1 MEKLLLSILIG
12 YLFGNIQASYLLAK
26 AIKKVDIRTL
36 GFGNAGM
43 SNAVES
49 LGWKFGLLVGFID
62 VGKGIVSI
70 LVIKYLMNV
79 NFNPEGALILY
90 LNAYSVILGHIYP
103 FHMNFK
109 GGKGTAAL
117 IGVLLGLNPVMGLIG
132 IAIIILVT
140 LISDYVAVGT
150 LALTLYVVGI
160 TLYFNMGLI
169 PLLIS
174 ISGSLLSLY
183 YHLPNYRR
191 IFNHSEGRLS
201 KVLKDSLTFDV
212 GK

>member
-1 MEKLLLSILIG
+1 MEKILLSIIIG
-12 YLFGNIQASYLLAK
+12 YLLGNIQASYLLAK

-62 VGKGIVSI
+62 VGKGILSV
-70 LVIKYLMNV
+70 LLIKYLFKID
-79 NFNPEGALILY
+79 FNPDGAFLLY
-90 LNAYSVILGHIYP
+90 FNAYSVILGHIYP

-117 IGVLLGLNPVMGLIG
+117 IGVLIGLNPLYGLIG
-132 IAIIILVT
+132 ILIIIIVT
-140 LISDYVAVGT
+140 LITDYVTIGT
-150 LALTLYVVGI
+150 LALTLYVIGI
-160 TLYFNMGLI
+160 TIYFNMGMI

-191 IFNHSEGRLS
+191 ILNHTEGRLS
-201 KVLKDSLTFDV
+201 KVLK
-212 GK
+212 KAK

>member
-1 MEKLLLSILIG
+1 MDKILLSIIFG
-12 YLFGNIQASYLLAK
+12 YLLGNIQASYLLAK
-26 AIKKVDIRTL
+26 SIKKVDIRTL

-62 VGKGIVSI
+62 VGKGIISV
-70 LVIKYLMNV
+70 LLIKYLFKID
-79 NFNPEGALILY
+79 FNPDGALLLY

-117 IGVLLGLNPVMGLIG
+117 IGVLIGLNPWYGLIG
-132 IAIIILVT
+132 ILIIIIVT
-140 LISDYVAVGT
+140 VLTDYVTIGT
-150 LALTLYVVGI
+150 LALTLYVIGL
-160 TLYFNMGLI
+160 TLYFKMGMI
-169 PLLIS
+169 PLFIS

-183 YHLPNYRR
+183 YHLPNYSR
-191 IFNHSEGRLS
+191 ILNHTEGRLS
-201 KVLKDSLTFDV
+201 KVLK
-212 GK
+212 KAK

>member
-1 MEKLLLSILIG
+1 
-12 YLFGNIQASYLLAK
+12 
-26 AIKKVDIRTL
+26 
-36 GFGNAGM
+36 M

-62 VGKGIVSI
+62 VGKGILSV
-70 LVIKYLMNV
+70 LLIKYLFKID
-79 NFNPEGALILY
+79 FNPDGALLLY
-90 LNAYSVILGHIYP
+90 FNAYSVILGHIYP

-117 IGVLLGLNPVMGLIG
+117 IGVLIGLNPLYGLIG
-132 IAIIILVT
+132 ILIIIIVT
-140 LISDYVAVGT
+140 LITDYVTIGT
-150 LALTLYVVGI
+150 LALTLYVIGI
-160 TLYFNMGLI
+160 TLYFNMGMI

-191 IFNHSEGRLS
+191 ILNHTEGRLS
-201 KVLKDSLTFDV
+201 KVLK
-212 GK
+212 KAK

>member
-1 MEKLLLSILIG
+1 MEKILLSIIIG
-12 YLFGNIQASYLLAK
+12 YLLGNIQASYLLAK

-62 VGKGIVSI
+62 VGKGILSVP
-70 LVIKYLMNV
+70 LIKYLFKID
-79 NFNPEGALILY
+79 FNPDGALLLY

-117 IGVLLGLNPVMGLIG
+117 IGVLIGLNPLYGLIG
-132 IAIIILVT
+132 ILIIIIVT
-140 LISDYVAVGT
+140 LITDYVTIGT
-150 LALTLYVVGI
+150 LALTLYVIGI
-160 TLYFNMGLI
+160 TIYFNMGMI

-191 IFNHSEGRLS
+191 ILNHTEGRLS
-201 KVLKDSLTFDV
+201 KVLK
-212 GK
+212 KAK

>member
-1 MEKLLLSILIG
+1 MEKILLSIIIG
-12 YLFGNIQASYLLAK
+12 YLLGNIQASYLLAK

-62 VGKGIVSI
+62 VGKGILSV
-70 LVIKYLMNV
+70 LLIKYLFKID
-79 NFNPEGALILY
+79 FNPDGALLLY

-117 IGVLLGLNPVMGLIG
+117 IGVLIGLNPLYGLIG
-132 IAIIILVT
+132 ILIIIIVT
-140 LISDYVAVGT
+140 LITDYVTIGT
-150 LALTLYVVGI
+150 LALTLYVIGI
-160 TLYFNMGLI
+160 TIYFNMGII

-191 IFNHSEGRLS
+191 ILNHTEGRLS
-201 KVLKDSLTFDV
+201 KVLK
-212 GK
+212 KAK

>member
-1 MEKLLLSILIG
+1 MDKILLSIIIG
-12 YLFGNIQASYLLAK
+12 YCLGNIQASYLLAK
-26 AIKKVDIRTL
+26 SIKKVDIRTL

-49 LGWKFGLLVGFID
+49 LGWKFGLMVGFID
-62 VGKGIVSI
+62 VGKGIVSV
-70 LVIKYLMNV
+70 LLIKYLFKID
-79 NFNPEGALILY
+79 FNPDGALLLY

-117 IGVLLGLNPVMGLIG
+117 IGVLIGLNPLYGLIG
-132 IAIIILVT
+132 ILIIILVT
-140 LISDYVAVGT
+140 VITDYVTIGT
-150 LALTLYVVGI
+150 LALTLYVIGL
-160 TLYFNMGLI
+160 TLYFKMGMI

-191 IFNHSEGRLS
+191 ILNHTEGRLS
-201 KVLKDSLTFDV
+201 KVLK
-212 GK
+212 KAK

>member
-1 MEKLLLSILIG
+1 MEKILLSIIIG
-12 YLFGNIQASYLLAK
+12 YLLGNIQASYLLAK

-62 VGKGIVSI
+62 VGKGILSV
-70 LVIKYLMNV
+70 LLIKYLFKID
-79 NFNPEGALILY
+79 FNPDGALLLY

-117 IGVLLGLNPVMGLIG
+117 IGVLIGLNPLYGLIG
-132 IAIIILVT
+132 ILIIIIVT
-140 LISDYVAVGT
+140 LITDYVTIGT
-150 LALTLYVVGI
+150 LALTLYVIGI
-160 TLYFNMGLI
+160 TLYFNMGMI

-191 IFNHSEGRLS
+191 ILNHSEGRLS
-201 KVLKDSLTFDV
+201 KVLKKT
-212 GK
+212 K

>member
-1 MEKLLLSILIG
+1 MEKILLSIIIG
-12 YLFGNIQASYLLAK
+12 YLLGNIQASYLLAK

-62 VGKGIVSI
+62 VGKGILSV
-70 LVIKYLMNV
+70 LLIKYLFKID
-79 NFNPEGALILY
+79 FNPDGALLLY

-117 IGVLLGLNPVMGLIG
+117 IGVLIGLNPLYGLIG
-132 IAIIILVT
+132 ILIIIIVT
-140 LISDYVAVGT
+140 LITDYVTIGT
-150 LALTLYVVGI
+150 LALTLYVIGI
-160 TLYFNMGLI
+160 TIYFNMGMI

-191 IFNHSEGRLS
+191 ILNHTEGRLS
-201 KVLKDSLTFDV
+201 KVLK
-212 GK
+212 KAK

>member
-1 MEKLLLSILIG
+1 MDKILLSIIIG
-12 YLFGNIQASYLLAK
+12 YLLGNIQASYLLAK

-62 VGKGIVSI
+62 VGKGILSV
-70 LVIKYLMNV
+70 LLIKYLFKID
-79 NFNPEGALILY
+79 FNPDGALLLY
-90 LNAYSVILGHIYP
+90 FNAYSVILGHIYP

-117 IGVLLGLNPVMGLIG
+117 IGVLIGLNPLSGLIG
-132 IAIIILVT
+132 ILIIIIVT
-140 LISDYVAVGT
+140 LITDYVTIGT
-150 LALTLYVVGI
+150 LALTLYVIGI
-160 TLYFNMGLI
+160 TIYLNMGMI

-191 IFNHSEGRLS
+191 ILNHTEGRLS
-201 KVLKDSLTFDV
+201 KVLK
-212 GK
+212 KAK

>member
-1 MEKLLLSILIG
+1 MEKILLSIIIG
-12 YLFGNIQASYLLAK
+12 YLLGNIQASYLLAK

-70 LVIKYLMNV
+70 LLIKYLFKID
-79 NFNPEGALILY
+79 FNPDGALLLY
-90 LNAYSVILGHIYP
+90 INAYSVILGHVYP

-117 IGVLLGLNPVMGLIG
+117 IGVLIGLNPLYGLIG
-132 IAIIILVT
+132 ILIIIIVT
-140 LISDYVAVGT
+140 LITDYVTIGT
-150 LALTLYVVGI
+150 LALTLYVIGI
-160 TLYFNMGLI
+160 TLYFNMGMI

-191 IFNHSEGRLS
+191 ILNHTEGRLS
-201 KVLKDSLTFDV
+201 KVLK
-212 GK
+212 KAK

>member
-1 MEKLLLSILIG
+1 MDKILLSIIFG
-12 YLFGNIQASYLLAK
+12 YLLGNIQASYLLAK
-26 AIKKVDIRTL
+26 SIKKVDIRTL

-62 VGKGIVSI
+62 VGKGIISV
-70 LVIKYLMNV
+70 LLIKYLFKID
-79 NFNPEGALILY
+79 FNPDGALLLY

-117 IGVLLGLNPVMGLIG
+117 IGVLIGLNPLYGLIG
-132 IAIIILVT
+132 ILIIIVVT
-140 LISDYVAVGT
+140 VLTDYVTIGT
-150 LALTLYVVGI
+150 LALTLYVIGL
-160 TLYFNMGLI
+160 TLYFKMGMI

-191 IFNHSEGRLS
+191 ILNHTEGRLS
-201 KVLKDSLTFDV
+201 KVLK
-212 GK
+212 KAK

>member
-1 MEKLLLSILIG
+1 MEKILLSIIIG
-12 YLFGNIQASYLLAK
+12 YLLGNIQASYLLAK

-62 VGKGIVSI
+62 IGKGILSV
-70 LVIKYLMNV
+70 LLIKYLFKID
-79 NFNPEGALILY
+79 FNPDGALLLY
-90 LNAYSVILGHIYP
+90 FNAYSVILGHIYP

-117 IGVLLGLNPVMGLIG
+117 IGVLIGLNPLYGLIG
-132 IAIIILVT
+132 ILVIIIVT
-140 LISDYVAVGT
+140 LITDYVTIGT
-150 LALTLYVVGI
+150 LALTLYVIGI
-160 TLYFNMGLI
+160 TIYFNMGMI

-191 IFNHSEGRLS
+191 ILNHTEGRLS
-201 KVLKDSLTFDV
+201 KVLK
-212 GK
+212 KAK

>member
-1 MEKLLLSILIG
+1 MIKILLSVIIG
-12 YLFGNIQASYLLAK
+12 YLLGNLQASYLLSK
-26 AIKKVDIRTL
+26 TIKKVDIRTL

-62 VGKGIVSI
+62 VGKGILSI
-70 LVIKYLMNV
+70 LLIKSLFQID
-79 NFNPEGALILY
+79 FNPSGSILLY

-117 IGVLLGLNPVMGLIG
+117 IGVLIGLNPFYGFIG
-132 IAIIILVT
+132 IGIIILIT
-140 LISDYVAVGT
+140 LMTDYVAIGT
-150 LALTLYVVGI
+150 LALTLFVIGLTAY
-160 TLYFNMGLI
+160 LNMGLVPI
-169 PLLIS
+169 LIS
-174 ISGSLLSLY
+174 VSGSILSLY

-191 IFNHSEGRLS
+191 MLNHTEGRLS
-201 KVLKDSLTFDV
+201 KVLK
-212 GK
+212 KAK

>member
-1 MEKLLLSILIG
+1 MDKILLSIIIG
-12 YLFGNIQASYLLAK
+12 YCLGNIQASYLLAK
-26 AIKKVDIRTL
+26 SIKKVDIRTL

-62 VGKGIVSI
+62 VGKGILSVLI
-70 LVIKYLMNV
+70 IKFLFKID
-79 NFNPEGALILY
+79 FNPDGALLLY

-117 IGVLLGLNPVMGLIG
+117 IGVLIGLNPLYGIIG
-132 IAIIILVT
+132 ILIIIVVT
-140 LISDYVAVGT
+140 VITDYVAIGT
-150 LALTLYVVGI
+150 VALTLYVIGL
-160 TLYFNMGLI
+160 TLYFKMGII

-191 IFNHSEGRLS
+191 ILNHTEGRLS
-201 KVLKDSLTFDV
+201 KVLK
-212 GK
+212 KAK

>member
-1 MEKLLLSILIG
+1 MEKILLSIIIG
-12 YLFGNIQASYLLAK
+12 YLLGNIQASYLLAK

-62 VGKGIVSI
+62 VGKGILSV
-70 LVIKYLMNV
+70 LLIKYLFKID
-79 NFNPEGALILY
+79 FNPDGALLLY
-90 LNAYSVILGHIYP
+90 FNAYSVILGHIYP

-117 IGVLLGLNPVMGLIG
+117 IGVLIGLNPLYGLIG
-132 IAIIILVT
+132 ILIIIIVT
-140 LISDYVAVGT
+140 LITDYVTIGT
-150 LALTLYVVGI
+150 LALTLYVIGI
-160 TLYFNMGLI
+160 TIYFNMGMI

-191 IFNHSEGRLS
+191 VLNHTEGRLS
-201 KVLKDSLTFDV
+201 KVLK
-212 GK
+212 KAK

>member
-1 MEKLLLSILIG
+1 MDKILLSIIFG
-12 YLFGNIQASYLLAK
+12 YLLGNIQASYLLAK
-26 AIKKVDIRTL
+26 SIKKIDIRTL

-62 VGKGIVSI
+62 VGKGIISV
-70 LVIKYLMNV
+70 LLIKYLFKID
-79 NFNPEGALILY
+79 FNPDGALLLY

-117 IGVLLGLNPVMGLIG
+117 IGVLIGLNPWYGIIG
-132 IAIIILVT
+132 ILIIIVVT
-140 LISDYVAVGT
+140 VLTDYVTIGT
-150 LALTLYVVGI
+150 LALTLYVIGL
-160 TLYFNMGLI
+160 TLYFKMGMI
-169 PLLIS
+169 PLFIS

-191 IFNHSEGRLS
+191 ILNHTEGRLS
-201 KVLKDSLTFDV
+201 KVLK
-212 GK
+212 KAK

>member
-1 MEKLLLSILIG
+1 MDKILLSIIIG
-12 YLFGNIQASYLLAK
+12 YCLGNIQASYLLAK
-26 AIKKVDIRTL
+26 SIKKVDIRTL

-62 VGKGIVSI
+62 VGKGILSVLI
-70 LVIKYLMNV
+70 IKFLFKID
-79 NFNPEGALILY
+79 FNPAGALHLY

-117 IGVLLGLNPVMGLIG
+117 IGVLIGLNPLYGIIG
-132 IAIIILVT
+132 ILIIVIVT
-140 LISDYVAVGT
+140 VMTDYVTIGT
-150 LALTLYVVGI
+150 LALTLYVIGL
-160 TLYFNMGLI
+160 TLYFKMGII
-169 PLLIS
+169 PLLVS

-191 IFNHSEGRLS
+191 IFNHTEGRLS
-201 KVLKDSLTFDV
+201 KVLK
-212 GK
+212 KAK

>member
-1 MEKLLLSILIG
+1 MEKILLSIIIG
-12 YLFGNIQASYLLAK
+12 YLLGNIQASYLLAK

-62 VGKGIVSI
+62 VGKGILSV
-70 LVIKYLMNV
+70 LLIKYLFKID
-79 NFNPEGALILY
+79 FNPDGALLLY

-117 IGVLLGLNPVMGLIG
+117 IGVLIGLNPLYGLIG
-132 IAIIILVT
+132 ILIIIIVT
-140 LISDYVAVGT
+140 LITDYVTIGT
-150 LALTLYVVGI
+150 LALTLYVIGI
-160 TLYFNMGLI
+160 TIYFNMGLI

-191 IFNHSEGRLS
+191 ILNHTEGRLS
-201 KVLKDSLTFDV
+201 KVLK
-212 GK
+212 KAK

>member
-1 MEKLLLSILIG
+1 MDKILLSIIIG
-12 YLFGNIQASYLLAK
+12 YCLGNIQASYLLAK
-26 AIKKVDIRTL
+26 SIKKVDIRTL

-49 LGWKFGLLVGFID
+49 LGWKFGLMVGFID
-62 VGKGIVSI
+62 VGKGIVSV
-70 LVIKYLMNV
+70 LLIKYLFKID
-79 NFNPEGALILY
+79 FNPDGALLLY

-117 IGVLLGLNPVMGLIG
+117 IGVLIGLNPLYGLIG
-132 IAIIILVT
+132 ILIIVIVT
-140 LISDYVAVGT
+140 VMTDYVTIGT
-150 LALTLYVVGI
+150 LALTLYVIGL
-160 TLYFNMGLI
+160 TLYFKMGII
-169 PLLIS
+169 PLLVS

-191 IFNHSEGRLS
+191 IFNHTEGRLS
-201 KVLKDSLTFDV
+201 KVLK
-212 GK
+212 KAK

>member
-1 MEKLLLSILIG
+1 MEKILLSIIIG
-12 YLFGNIQASYLLAK
+12 YLLGNIQASYLLAK

-62 VGKGIVSI
+62 VGKGILSV
-70 LVIKYLMNV
+70 LLIKYLFKID
-79 NFNPEGALILY
+79 FNPDGALLLY
-90 LNAYSVILGHIYP
+90 FNAYSVILGHIYP

-117 IGVLLGLNPVMGLIG
+117 IGVLIGLNPLYGLIG
-132 IAIIILVT
+132 ILIIIIVT
-140 LISDYVAVGT
+140 LITDYVTIGT
-150 LALTLYVVGI
+150 LALTLYVIGI
-160 TLYFNMGLI
+160 TLYFNMGMI

-191 IFNHSEGRLS
+191 ILNHTEGRLS
-201 KVLKDSLTFDV
+201 KVLK
-212 GK
+212 KAK

>member
-1 MEKLLLSILIG
+1 MEKILLSIIIG
-12 YLFGNIQASYLLAK
+12 YLLGNIQASYLLAK

-62 VGKGIVSI
+62 VGKGILSV
-70 LVIKYLMNV
+70 LLIKYLFKID
-79 NFNPEGALILY
+79 FNPDGALLLY
-90 LNAYSVILGHIYP
+90 FNAYSVILGHIYP

-117 IGVLLGLNPVMGLIG
+117 IGVLIGLNLLSGLIG
-132 IAIIILVT
+132 ILIIIIVT
-140 LISDYVAVGT
+140 LITDYVTIGT
-150 LALTLYVVGI
+150 LALTLYVIGI
-160 TLYFNMGLI
+160 TIYFNMGMI

-191 IFNHSEGRLS
+191 ILNHTEGRLS
-201 KVLKDSLTFDV
+201 KVLK
-212 GK
+212 KAK

>member
-1 MEKLLLSILIG
+1 MEKMFLSIIIG
-12 YLFGNIQASYLLAK
+12 CCLGNIQASYLLAK
-26 AIKKVDIRTL
+26 SIKKVDIRTL

-70 LVIKYLMNV
+70 LIIKYLFMID
-79 NFNPEGALILY
+79 FNPDGALLLY

-117 IGVLLGLNPVMGLIG
+117 IGVLIGLNPWYGLIG
-132 IAIIILVT
+132 ILIIIVVT
-140 LISDYVAVGT
+140 VITDYVTIGT
-150 LALTLYVVGI
+150 LALTLYVIGL
-160 TLYFNMGLI
+160 TLYFKMGII
-169 PLLIS
+169 PLIIS

-191 IFNHSEGRLS
+191 ILNHTEGRLS
-201 KVLKDSLTFDV
+201 KVLK
-212 GK
+212 KAK

>member
-1 MEKLLLSILIG
+1 MDKILLSIIFG
-12 YLFGNIQASYLLAK
+12 YCLGNIQASYLLAK
-26 AIKKVDIRTL
+26 SIKKVDIRTL

-62 VGKGIVSI
+62 VGKGILSVLI
-70 LVIKYLMNV
+70 IKFLFKID
-79 NFNPEGALILY
+79 FNPDGALLLY

-117 IGVLLGLNPVMGLIG
+117 IGVLIGLNPLYGIIG
-132 IAIIILVT
+132 ILIIIVVT
-140 LISDYVAVGT
+140 VITDYVTIGT
-150 LALTLYVVGI
+150 VALTLYVIGL
-160 TLYFNMGLI
+160 TLYFKMGII

-191 IFNHSEGRLS
+191 ILNHTEGRLS
-201 KVLKDSLTFDV
+201 KVLK
-212 GK
+212 KAK

>member
-1 MEKLLLSILIG
+1 IIIG
-12 YLFGNIQASYLLAK
+12 YCLGNIQASYLLAK
-26 AIKKVDIRTL
+26 SIKKVDIRTL

-62 VGKGIVSI
+62 VGKGIISV
-70 LVIKYLMNV
+70 LFIKYLFKID
-79 NFNPEGALILY
+79 FNPDGALLLY

-117 IGVLLGLNPVMGLIG
+117 IGVLIGLNPWYGLIG
-132 IAIIILVT
+132 ILIIIVVT
-140 LISDYVAVGT
+140 VITDYVTIGT
-150 LALTLYVVGI
+150 LALTLYVIGL
-160 TLYFNMGLI
+160 TLYFKMGII

-191 IFNHSEGRLS
+191 ILNHTEGRLS
-201 KVLKDSLTFDV
+201 KVLK
-212 GK
+212 KAK

>member
-1 MEKLLLSILIG
+1 MDKILLSIIIG
-12 YLFGNIQASYLLAK
+12 YCLGNIQASYLLAK
-26 AIKKVDIRTL
+26 SIKKVDIRTL

-62 VGKGIVSI
+62 VGKGILSVLI
-70 LVIKYLMNV
+70 IKFLFKID
-79 NFNPEGALILY
+79 FNPDGALLLY

-117 IGVLLGLNPVMGLIG
+117 IGVLIGLNPLYGLIG
-132 IAIIILVT
+132 ILIIILVT
-140 LISDYVAVGT
+140 VITDYVTIGT
-150 LALTLYVVGI
+150 LALTLYVIGL
-160 TLYFNMGLI
+160 TLYFKMGVI

-174 ISGSLLSLY
+174 MSGSLLSLY

-191 IFNHSEGRLS
+191 ILNHTEGRLS
-201 KVLKDSLTFDV
+201 KVLK
-212 GK
+212 KAK

>member
-1 MEKLLLSILIG
+1 MDKILLSIIIG
-12 YLFGNIQASYLLAK
+12 YCLGNIQASYLLAK
-26 AIKKVDIRTL
+26 SIKKVDIRTL

-49 LGWKFGLLVGFID
+49 LGWKFGLMVGFID
-62 VGKGIVSI
+62 VGKGIVSV
-70 LVIKYLMNV
+70 LLIKYLFKID
-79 NFNPEGALILY
+79 FNPDGALLLY

-117 IGVLLGLNPVMGLIG
+117 IGVLIGLNPLYGLIG
-132 IAIIILVT
+132 ILIIVIVT
-140 LISDYVAVGT
+140 IMTDYVTIGT
-150 LALTLYVVGI
+150 LALTLYVIGL
-160 TLYFNMGLI
+160 TLYFKMGII
-169 PLLIS
+169 PLLVS

-191 IFNHSEGRLS
+191 IFNHTEGRLS
-201 KVLKDSLTFDV
+201 KVLK
-212 GK
+212 KAK

>member
-1 MEKLLLSILIG
+1 MDKILLSIIFG
-12 YLFGNIQASYLLAK
+12 YLLGNIQASYLLAK
-26 AIKKVDIRTL
+26 SIKKVDIRTL

-49 LGWKFGLLVGFID
+49 LGWKFGFLVGFID
-62 VGKGIVSI
+62 VGKGIISV
-70 LVIKYLMNV
+70 LLIKYLFKID
-79 NFNPEGALILY
+79 FNPDGALLLY

-117 IGVLLGLNPVMGLIG
+117 IGVLIGLNPWYGLIG
-132 IAIIILVT
+132 ILIIIVVT
-140 LISDYVAVGT
+140 VLTDYVTIGT
-150 LALTLYVVGI
+150 LALTLYVIGL
-160 TLYFNMGLI
+160 TLYFKMGMI

-191 IFNHSEGRLS
+191 ILNHTEGRLS
-201 KVLKDSLTFDV
+201 KVLK
-212 GK
+212 KAK

>member
-1 MEKLLLSILIG
+1 MDKILLSIIIG
-12 YLFGNIQASYLLAK
+12 YCLGNIQASYLLAK
-26 AIKKVDIRTL
+26 SIKKVDIRTL

-62 VGKGIVSI
+62 VGKGILSVLI
-70 LVIKYLMNV
+70 IKFLFKID
-79 NFNPEGALILY
+79 FNPAGALLLY

-117 IGVLLGLNPVMGLIG
+117 IGVLIGLNPLYGLIG
-132 IAIIILVT
+132 ILIIILVT
-140 LISDYVAVGT
+140 VITDYVTIGT
-150 LALTLYVVGI
+150 LALTLYVIGL
-160 TLYFNMGLI
+160 TLYFKMGVI

-174 ISGSLLSLY
+174 MSGSLLSLY

-191 IFNHSEGRLS
+191 ILNHTEGRLS
-201 KVLKDSLTFDV
+201 KVLK
-212 GK
+212 KAK

>member
-1 MEKLLLSILIG
+1 MEKILLSIIIG
-12 YLFGNIQASYLLAK
+12 YLLGNIQASYLLAK

-62 VGKGIVSI
+62 VGKGILSV
-70 LVIKYLMNV
+70 LLIKYLFKID
-79 NFNPEGALILY
+79 FNPDGALLLY

-117 IGVLLGLNPVMGLIG
+117 IGVLIGLNPLYGLIG
-132 IAIIILVT
+132 ILIIIIVT
-140 LISDYVAVGT
+140 LITDYVTIGT
-150 LALTLYVVGI
+150 LALTLYVIGI
-160 TLYFNMGLI
+160 TLYFNMGMI

-191 IFNHSEGRLS
+191 ILNHTEGRLS
-201 KVLKDSLTFDV
+201 KVLK
-212 GK
+212 KAK